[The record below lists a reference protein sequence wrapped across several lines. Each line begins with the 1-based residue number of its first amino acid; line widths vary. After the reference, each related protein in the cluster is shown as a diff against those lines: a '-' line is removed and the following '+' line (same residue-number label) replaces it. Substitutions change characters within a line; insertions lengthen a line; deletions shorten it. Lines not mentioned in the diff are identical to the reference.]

1 MPLKAVVDTLDD
13 LNEDQRPFYLEDDG
27 KFYLDLDPETLKQ
40 HHVNRPLMVAL
51 DRLKAENAEGKSK
64 LTDALAKLEA
74 KPDPSKA
81 DEAEMARI
89 REQLERERDEAI
101 ANAKGLEKQVYGL
114 TVESQ
119 LDALLRDNGVSQ
131 PPFLRA
137 AKREIQEFVKVVGGK
152 PVAQTDAGD
161 FSLADFVKHY
171 LANAGAAFVS
181 PPSGGGATGGKKT
194 IAADKKPEE
203 LSVQE
208 RRELLQSNSE
218 EFYRIFPQ
226 ARIR

>member
-1 MPLKAVVDTLDD
+1 MPLKAVVETLDD
-13 LNEDQRPFYLEDDG
+13 LNEDHRPLYIEADG
-27 KFYLDLDPETLKQ
+27 KFYLDLDADSVKQ
-40 HHVNRPLMVAL
+40 HPATKPLAVAL
-51 DRLKAENAEGKSK
+51 DRLKAENAESKSK

-89 REQLERERDEAI
+89 REQLERERDEAL
-101 ANAKGLEKQVYGL
+101 AKATGLEKQVYGL

-131 PPFLRA
+131 PPFVRA
-137 AKREIQEFVKVVGGK
+137 AKREIQEHVKVVDGK
-152 PVAQTDAGD
+152 PVVQTDAGD
-161 FSLADFVKHY
+161 FSLADYVKRY
-171 LANAGAAFVS
+171 LANDGAAFVS

-203 LSVQE
+203 LGMQE
-208 RRELLQSNSE
+208 RRELLLSNPE
-218 EFYRIFPQ
+218 EFYRLFPH
-226 ARIR
+226 AKVN